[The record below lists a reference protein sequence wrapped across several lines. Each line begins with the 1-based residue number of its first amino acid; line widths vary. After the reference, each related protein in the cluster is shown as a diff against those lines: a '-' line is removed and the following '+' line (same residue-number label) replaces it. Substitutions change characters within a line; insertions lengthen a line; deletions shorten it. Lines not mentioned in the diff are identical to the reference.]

1 MEIFVVVYSIIIF
14 LIAAAFAALSLLY
27 VRGQKKKVS
36 AQRDKLRQAE
46 EGTAAFLDIAGKSA
60 ASAYLLIDA
69 ATGKPCYI
77 SSGISYFLGAS
88 PEELY
93 EDTANVKKYLSR
105 PVMRGFER
113 AFSDWNRT
121 DVLIYE
127 FPYSVDKTARVR
139 VFASESGGKKYL
151 LFVFGDVTD
160 DVRKMEKLRE
170 EHDEALQQASEKSSF
185 LSNMSHEI
193 RTPMN
198 GIIGMM
204 SLARMNIDDKD
215 RVLSCLEKAENLG
228 NFLIGMINDI
238 LDISKIESG
247 RMKLY
252 NAEFDIFAFADKIS
266 NMFSSTMR
274 SKGINYAVET
284 VDFTA
289 HVIEGDEMR
298 LTQVATNLIS
308 NAQKFTPV
316 GGSVTVTFKQLDIIN
331 GKMQLMMRCR
341 DTGKGIAPEAIS
353 RILKPFEQE
362 EASTSHRYGG
372 TGLGLTITDNFVKL
386 MGGNIVIDSVLG
398 KGSDFSVFLSLPVV
412 EGSDVAE
419 FTKEQTEAPKTEKF
433 SYEGCRILLAED
445 NEINAEIATEI
456 LENEGA
462 KVTHA
467 CDGAECV
474 DIFENNPEYSFDLLL
489 VDIQMPNMD
498 GRTATKRIRASG
510 RKDAKDVAIIA
521 LSADAFVEDIV
532 LSKQAGMDEHVSK
545 PIDFDH
551 LKKTVGEVFAAKK
564 RKING

>member
-1 MEIFVVVYSIIIF
+1 METFVVVYSILIF
-14 LIAAAFAALSLLY
+14 LIAAAITVLCLLY
-27 VRGQKKKVS
+27 VRAQKKQTA
-36 AQRDKLRQAE
+36 AQRDRLLTME
-46 EGTAAFLDIAGKSA
+46 NGTAAFLDVVGRSTV
-60 ASAYLLIDA
+60 SAYLLLDA
-69 ATGKPCYI
+69 VTRKPCYV
-77 SSGISYFLGAS
+77 SSGISFFLGAT

-93 EDTANVKKYLSR
+93 DDTENVQKYFSR
-105 PVMRGFER
+105 PVMRGFEK
-113 AFSDWNRT
+113 AFSEWNQL
-121 DVLIYE
+121 DVLRYE
-127 FPYSVDKTARVR
+127 FSYAEKKTARVS
-139 VFASESGGKKYL
+139 VFAGESGGKNYF
-151 LFVFGDVTD
+151 LFVFGDVTE
-160 DVRKMEKLRE
+160 DVQKIETLRI

-204 SLARMNIDDKD
+204 SLARMNINDKE
-215 RVLSCLEKAENLG
+215 RVLNCLEKAENLG

-247 RMKLY
+247 RMKLF
-252 NAEFDIFAFADKIS
+252 NTEFDIFAFADKIA

-274 SKGINYAVET
+274 SKGINYKVET

-289 HVIEGDEMR
+289 HILVGDELR

-308 NAQKFTPV
+308 NAQKFTPA
-316 GGSVTVTFKQLDIIN
+316 GGYVTVTFKQLDLIG

-398 KGSDFSVFLSLPVV
+398 KGSDFSVFLSLPFV
-412 EGSDVAE
+412 ERADV
-419 FTKEQTEAPKTEKF
+419 FVPTEAPEETPPQEF

-456 LENEGA
+456 LESEGA

-467 CDGAECV
+467 CDGVECV
-474 DIFENNPEYSFDLLL
+474 NIFKNNPEYSFDLLL

-498 GRTATKRIRASG
+498 GRTATRQIRASG
-510 RKDAKDVAIIA
+510 RKDAKEVVIIA
-521 LSADAFVEDIV
+521 LSADAFVEDTV
-532 LSKQAGMDEHVSK
+532 LSKEAGMDEHVSK
-545 PIDFDH
+545 PIDFDR

-564 RKING
+564 RKTHD